1 MKSHAVEDQELQ
13 MTCDQVIL
21 VDENDNQIGTC
32 NKYDA
37 HRTDLGAKLHRA
49 FSLFLFEPK
58 EGRLLLQK
66 RSEYKLTFPLI
77 WANTCCSHPSP
88 NEDVISASKRR
99 SKFELNIDINKISD
113 LKEVG
118 VFLYKAPWNEWT
130 EYEIDHVIFGNYNI
144 DTSTE
149 NVDFNK
155 SEVSEVK
162 WVTSSELAH
171 IIENEPDTLS
181 PWLKKI
187 YKQWLAL
194 NWESWVSNKTI
205 ANSTSTIVR
214 L

>member
-1 MKSHAVEDQELQ
+1 MNSNAIQDQEQQ
-13 MTCDQVIL
+13 MKHDQVIL
-21 VDENDNQIGTC
+21 VDEEDNQIGTC
-32 NKYDA
+32 NKFDA

-77 WANTCCSHPSP
+77 WANTCCSHPCP
-88 NEDVISASKRR
+88 NEDIISASKRR
-99 SKFELNIDINKISD
+99 SKFELNIDTEKISD
-113 LKEVG
+113 LREVG

-144 DTSTE
+144 DFSADSI
-149 NVDFNK
+149 DFNK
-155 SEVSEVK
+155 SEVNQVK
-162 WVTSSELAH
+162 WVTSSELAN
-171 IIENEPDTLS
+171 IIEKEPETLS

-187 YKQWLAL
+187 YKQWLAS
-194 NWESWVSNKTI
+194 NWESWVSSKTI
-205 ANSTSTIVR
+205 INSTSSIVK

>member
-1 MKSHAVEDQELQ
+1 MSSNAMEEQQQQ
-13 MTCDQVIL
+13 MSNDQVIL

-37 HRTDLGAKLHRA
+37 HRTNLGAKLHRA

-58 EGRLLLQK
+58 EGRLLLQR

-77 WANTCCSHPSP
+77 WANTCCSHPCP
-88 NEDVISASKRR
+88 NEDVIPASKRR
-99 SKFELNIDINKISD
+99 AKFELNINIEKISD

-130 EYEIDHVIFGNYNI
+130 EYEIDHVIFGNYDINI
-144 DTSTE
+144 SKETI
-149 NVDFNK
+149 DFNK
-155 SEVSEVK
+155 SEVCELK
-162 WVTSSELAH
+162 WVTSSELANL
-171 IIENEPDTLS
+171 IEKEPDTLS

-187 YKQWLAL
+187 YKQWLAS
-194 NWESWVSNKTI
+194 NWESWISKKMITN
-205 ANSTSTIVR
+205 TSSSIVK

>member
-13 MTCDQVIL
+13 MTRDQVIL

-37 HRTDLGAKLHRA
+37 HRTDPGAKLHRA

-99 SKFELNIDINKISD
+99 SKFELNIDISKISD

-144 DTSTE
+144 DISTE